1 MEDTTTAAGICE
13 VQRRDIGTE
22 MTPLGSSTATR
33 CNTPIKSSSPA
44 RHNTPADRSGALV
57 PCNTCIDISELN
69 DCHFAKLKLSAQYDP
84 IVSNWSTREEEEE
97 EVSRSLRH
105 LEISS
110 GRTSIGVSWA
120 SAWEEEERTKS
131 CLRLIT
137 FKKIHRHRVSQMNIL
152 VFVLHMLKFLFY
164 LLNLLFLPHQIS
176 ERRSKNSS
184 LVKPSEC

>member
-1 MEDTTTAAGICE
+1 MMTAAGICEE

-57 PCNTCIDISELN
+57 PCNTCIDISELS

-84 IVSNWSTREEEEE
+84 IVPNWSSREEEEV

-105 LEISS
+105 LEMSS
-110 GRTSIGVSWA
+110 GRTTAAAAYLIEALAIAMADRAVWVIIYHWRRPLDVWCFKAYSVA
-120 SAWEEEERTKS
+120 SE
-131 CLRLIT
+131 
-137 FKKIHRHRVSQMNIL
+137 
-152 VFVLHMLKFLFY
+152 
-164 LLNLLFLPHQIS
+164 
-176 ERRSKNSS
+176 
-184 LVKPSEC
+184 VKAQP